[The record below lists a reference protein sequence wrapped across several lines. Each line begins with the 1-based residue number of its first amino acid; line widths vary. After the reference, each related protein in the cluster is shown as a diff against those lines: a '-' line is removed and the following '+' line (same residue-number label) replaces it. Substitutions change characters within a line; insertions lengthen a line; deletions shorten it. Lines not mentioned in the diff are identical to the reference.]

1 MIGSTTSSS
10 RNVEFF
16 FQKLHTCFTS
26 DSHELFCNHNS
37 NIFIFSTSNIRGQA
51 SLKIYGSIIA
61 ATFVRT
67 FNKYRQWLWWEKHTV
82 MNSSYSRY
90 TFVGFVYGLAPV
102 KKNAGN
108 LKFNFFLVCYLNQI
122 ESLVK
127 LLISKILVLIK
138 LPYYYYTCLPKEVF
152 IVANATSNFSEL
164 ILVLIYDIH

>member
-1 MIGSTTSSS
+1 
-10 RNVEFF
+10 
-16 FQKLHTCFTS
+16 
-26 DSHELFCNHNS
+26 
-37 NIFIFSTSNIRGQA
+37 
-51 SLKIYGSIIA
+51 
-61 ATFVRT
+61 
-67 FNKYRQWLWWEKHTV
+67 

-108 LKFNFFLVCYLNQI
+108 FKFNFFFILVCYLNQI

-138 LPYYYYTCLPKEVF
+138 LPYYYSCLPNEVF

-164 ILVLIYDIH
+164 ILVLIYDILMYQHSAI

>member
-1 MIGSTTSSS
+1 
-10 RNVEFF
+10 
-16 FQKLHTCFTS
+16 
-26 DSHELFCNHNS
+26 
-37 NIFIFSTSNIRGQA
+37 
-51 SLKIYGSIIA
+51 
-61 ATFVRT
+61 
-67 FNKYRQWLWWEKHTV
+67 

>member
-1 MIGSTTSSS
+1 
-10 RNVEFF
+10 
-16 FQKLHTCFTS
+16 
-26 DSHELFCNHNS
+26 
-37 NIFIFSTSNIRGQA
+37 
-51 SLKIYGSIIA
+51 
-61 ATFVRT
+61 
-67 FNKYRQWLWWEKHTV
+67 

-108 LKFNFFLVCYLNQI
+108 FKFNFFWVCFLNKI

-138 LPYYYYTCLPKEVF
+138 LPYYYSCLPKEVF

-164 ILVLIYDIH
+164 ILVLIYEIGTNVSALSNLIYQEMTQVFSSCLEI

>member
-1 MIGSTTSSS
+1 
-10 RNVEFF
+10 
-16 FQKLHTCFTS
+16 
-26 DSHELFCNHNS
+26 
-37 NIFIFSTSNIRGQA
+37 
-51 SLKIYGSIIA
+51 
-61 ATFVRT
+61 
-67 FNKYRQWLWWEKHTV
+67 

-108 LKFNFFLVCYLNQI
+108 FKFNFFWVCFLNKI

-138 LPYYYYTCLPKEVF
+138 LPYYYSCLPKEVF

-164 ILVLIYDIH
+164 ILVLIYDILMYQHSAI